1 MSMTK
6 VNEERV
12 QEIFNSIS
20 SDYDKMN
27 AIISF
32 KQHDLWRAKTDV
44 YKRQG

>member
-32 KQHDLWRAKTDV
+32 KQHDLWRAKTM
-44 YKRQG
+44 KRMEI